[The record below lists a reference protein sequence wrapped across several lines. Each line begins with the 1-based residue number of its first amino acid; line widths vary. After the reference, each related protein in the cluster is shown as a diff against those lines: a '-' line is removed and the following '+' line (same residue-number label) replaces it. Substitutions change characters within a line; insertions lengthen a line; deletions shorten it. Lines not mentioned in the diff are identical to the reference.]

1 MLPTSHSSQIYL
13 HPWDQ
18 ETKHQCSQHKWK
30 HSQTANTRNKVQ
42 IIPTNSNSWYYSC
55 VDSIIFI
62 TYDPCSLISLYWIPQ
77 YEIYEQ
83 VWEDM
88 TIQDFENKTSNFRL
102 KNKHDLRFDCFYS
115 IQMNPC
121 CWIQNNGN
129 ISFCRYLWKNI
140 SKFDPVISNNE
151 TEVVKG
157 HTIGAA
163 NKAEWC
169 NIINQTLKYNNNNQY
184 EHFRVDMEG
193 MIR

>member
-1 MLPTSHSSQIYL
+1 MYFSQRLQKQSSFTHSCNSSPLMLSAVLSSINRC
-13 HPWDQ
+13 
-18 ETKHQCSQHKWK
+18 TVVSIFTCSQHLPAVRSTSIHEIKKQSINVVNIIWK

-102 KNKHDLRFDCFYS
+102 KNKHDLRFDCF
-115 IQMNPC
+115 
-121 CWIQNNGN
+121 
-129 ISFCRYLWKNI
+129 
-140 SKFDPVISNNE
+140 
-151 TEVVKG
+151 
-157 HTIGAA
+157 
-163 NKAEWC
+163 
-169 NIINQTLKYNNNNQY
+169 
-184 EHFRVDMEG
+184 
-193 MIR
+193 

>member
-1 MLPTSHSSQIYL
+1 MISSCCMITCSLHLQAVRSTSIHEIKNQNNNVVNII
-13 HPWDQ
+13 
-18 ETKHQCSQHKWK
+18 WK

-42 IIPTNSNSWYYSC
+42 IIPTNSNSWYNSC

-115 IQMNPC
+115 LTTYF
-121 CWIQNNGN
+121 WIFELVNSACQN
-129 ISFCRYLWKNI
+129 SF
-140 SKFDPVISNNE
+140 PP
-151 TEVVKG
+151 
-157 HTIGAA
+157 
-163 NKAEWC
+163 
-169 NIINQTLKYNNNNQY
+169 QY
-184 EHFRVDMEG
+184 SSLSQF
-193 MIR
+193 